1 MKIEALREFVEFA
14 KCQNITVAA
23 RRLYLS
29 QPALSNHIAGIE
41 KELGVELV
49 HRGHTLELTAAG
61 KAFFEGACSV
71 IDAYDATV
79 HHVEELGRP
88 GASETLLIRSSFGA
102 GAGHL
107 RLMELLDEF
116 SRAYPAVTVR
126 LIKNAKQ
133 PLRDDLDSGASDCAQ
148 VYNYAPQSPDETAR
162 YECLVLAS
170 EPITVAARSDHPLM
184 QKESVSFEDLLDY
197 PYAMPAGD
205 AFEEL
210 HSSVLKMYR
219 DHGHELRNVH
229 YKAAD
234 SLEDL
239 VSFQTQGSEIL
250 LLGNESAL
258 PPAMAA
264 RHFSPPVQHE
274 ACLVFRRD
282 NPNPALASFTA
293 FLRKRL

>member
-1 MKIEALREFVEFA
+1 MKIETLREFVEFA

-41 KELGVELV
+41 KELGTELV
-49 HRGHTLELTAAG
+49 RRGHTLELTAAG

-79 HHVEELGRP
+79 RRVEDLGRA
-88 GASETLLIRSSFGA
+88 GASATLLIRSSFGA

-116 SRAYPAVTVR
+116 SHAYPAVTVR

-148 VYNYAPQSPDETAR
+148 VYNYTPQSPVDADR
-162 YECLVLAS
+162 YECLVLAR

-184 QKESVSFEDLLDY
+184 QRESVAFEDLLDY

-210 HSSVLKMYR
+210 RSSVLKMYR
-219 DHGHELRNVH
+219 DRGYELRNVH

-239 VSFQTQGSEIL
+239 VSFQTQGNEIL
-250 LLGNESAL
+250 LLGTTASL

-264 RHFSPPVQHE
+264 RHFTPPVQHE

-282 NPNPALASFTA
+282 NPNPALISLAT
-293 FLRKRL
+293 FLRERL